1 LNTNN
6 ATIIKYV
13 LAGCMYAV
21 PVGTKLHIV
30 DKVGGGGSLKR
41 SISCFL
47 FKRSQEKMKDSPNN
61 Y

>member
-1 LNTNN
+1 MQQLLNMSWQD
-6 ATIIKYV
+6 A
-13 LAGCMYAV
+13 CMLSRWAPSY
-21 PVGTKLHIV
+21 I